1 MHSKHRGLG
10 ESPSFLFSTPHPP
23 DHCSLSSNRLVVY
36 HSCYINLTSTVVGA
50 GILGLPHAVTS
61 TGFLGGTLLL
71 ILCALS
77 SSLALHFLSRC
88 VKKCSSYSQ
97 QPASFYSIAEA
108 AVPGY
113 SAFIDFAV
121 AIKCFG
127 VATSY
132 LIVVGDLMP
141 AAVDQM
147 QRINGT
153 SAGPFADRTTWITI
167 AFVVV
172 TPLSFFRAL
181 DSLKFTSLLSFGFIL
196 MLVLVIVLFAVPS
209 VSSLDPCIS
218 YEMSDTTCPGSRE
231 WLVLNTSSVRALSIF
246 VFAYT
251 CQQNLFTLV
260 NELENPSQTR
270 VDSVIGASIG
280 TACIVFLIAG
290 ICGYWTYGDMVASD
304 LLKSYPELS
313 VTTFARICVSTIV
326 MFHYPLQANPARR
339 SILTLLQ
346 SLDGGQEPTIN
357 LYNARYVIT
366 TTMFLLISFF
376 IAITVEDLGV
386 ILALVGAS
394 GSTIVSYILPGLFY
408 YRIFQRNDDEI
419 NENVEEPRWKLH
431 VALAQLIV
439 GIVLIPTSMTM
450 ILVDH
455 FMK

>member
-1 MHSKHRGLG
+1 MSFHSF
-10 ESPSFLFSTPHPP
+10 SF
-23 DHCSLSSNRLVVY
+23 
-36 HSCYINLTSTVVGA
+36 HSCYINLTSTIVGA
-50 GILGLPHAVTS
+50 GILGLPHAFSS
-61 TGFLGGTLLL
+61 TGFVGGTLLL
-71 ILCALS
+71 MLCALS

-88 VKKCSSYSQ
+88 VKKCNHYSQ
-97 QPASFYSIAEA
+97 QPASFYSIAEL

-113 SAFIDFAV
+113 SSFIDFAV

-132 LIVVGDLMP
+132 LVVVGDLMP

-147 QRINGT
+147 ESINGT

-167 AFVVV
+167 AFFVVI
-172 TPLSFFRAL
+172 PLSFFRAL

-209 VSSLDPCIS
+209 ISSLDPCIS
-218 YEMSDTTCPGSRE
+218 YEMSPDTTCPGNRA
-231 WLVLNTSSVRALSIF
+231 WLVTNAGSVRALSIF

-270 VDSVIGASIG
+270 IDSVIGASIS
-280 TACIVFLIAG
+280 TACIIFLIAG
-290 ICGYWTYGDMVASD
+290 LCGYWTYGDMVASD

-313 VTTFARICVSTIV
+313 VTTFARVCVSAIV

-339 SILTLLQ
+339 SVLTLLQ
-346 SLDGGQEPTIN
+346 SLDGGQEPTVN
-357 LYNARYVIT
+357 LYNARYVII

-408 YRIFQRNDDEI
+408 YRIFQRNDEEI
-419 NENVEEPRWKLH
+419 NENSEEPRWKLY
-431 VALAQLIV
+431 VAVVQLIV
-439 GIVLIPTSMTM
+439 GIVLIPTCMTM

-455 FMK
+455 FMKR